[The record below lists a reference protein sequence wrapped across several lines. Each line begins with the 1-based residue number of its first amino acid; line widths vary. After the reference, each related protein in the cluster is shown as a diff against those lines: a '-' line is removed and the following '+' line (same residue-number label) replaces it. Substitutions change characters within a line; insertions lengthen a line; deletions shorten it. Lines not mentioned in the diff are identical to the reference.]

1 MELGECSTMAELGS
15 YAYIILERTY
25 NKLTNIMVYDRVF
38 KGVATTEEDVIK
50 DIQKIID
57 IETPDKAFIIDKQLN
72 PSELF
77 GFEFPLEF
85 EKEFYH
91 AYYIYKEDL
100 YLNIG
105 YNVVEKNDTIYIKIQ
120 DFIRSLDIY
129 KEGYNPHEL

>member
-100 YLNIG
+100 NLNIG
-105 YNVVEKNDTIYIKIQ
+105 YNIVERNDSLYTTIQNYIKT
-120 DFIRSLDIY
+120 LDIY
-129 KEGYNPHEL
+129 KEDYKPYEK